1 MSKLLSPGEVSVG
14 QKVTVMSWKPRE
26 SISSLGLLSQ
36 IADTITTHVD
46 RSYCG
51 DVLQVT
57 AVDLPFVVVKR
68 LTGYTTGGAI
78 TLNASEMTLMEL
90 SDAFVTAAM
99 EGQS

>member
-14 QKVTVMSWKPRE
+14 QKVTVLSWKPRE
-26 SISSLGLLSQ
+26 HINLGGFGDTAVSVSQ
-36 IADTITTHVD
+36 D

-51 DVLQVT
+51 DVLEVT
-57 AVDLPFVVVKR
+57 AVDLPFVVVKMLKGLYNSGR
-68 LTGYTTGGAI
+68 PI
-78 TLNASEMTLMEL
+78 TLNTSELTLMEL